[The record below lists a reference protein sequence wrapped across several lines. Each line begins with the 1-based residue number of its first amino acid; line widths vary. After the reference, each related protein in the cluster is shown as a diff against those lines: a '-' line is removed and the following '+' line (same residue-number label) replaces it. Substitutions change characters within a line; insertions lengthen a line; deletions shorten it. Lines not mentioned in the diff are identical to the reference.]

1 MTQRASLFRAVAT
14 AAVLCL
20 SGGLPGASLPAA
32 AATFAD
38 CEGDVLTGV
47 SPNAGCTELIGV
59 VNDDA
64 AAMNMAPGAFGET
77 TWEFI
82 GRDNAQPETGDIGIF
97 TGTDF
102 ITARFSFDGALTAG
116 FSKVSLVLKSAA
128 SADPCAVIAY
138 LLEDGQTSGTYDS
151 PFLCRQGSQQEL
163 SHLTLYGIR
172 GTAPVP
178 LPAVGAGG
186 LALALVLL
194 GSAARRRG

>member
-1 MTQRASLFRAVAT
+1 MTQRLTLVRG
-14 AAVLCL
+14 AAAAGLLCL
-20 SGGLPGASLPAA
+20 AAGLPGTGPSAA
-32 AATFAD
+32 AATFAT
-38 CEGDVLTGV
+38 CEGTVATAVD
-47 SPNAGCTELIGV
+47 PNAGCTELIGV
-59 VNDDA
+59 VNDDT

-82 GRDNAQPETGDIGIF
+82 GRDNAQPETGDIDIF

-102 ITARFSFDGALTAG
+102 ITGGFSFDGALTAG

-128 SADPCAVIAY
+128 SADPCPVIAY

-151 PFLCRQGSQQEL
+151 PFLCRQGSQQAL
-163 SHLTLYGIR
+163 SHLTLYGISA
-172 GTAPVP
+172 TAPVP

-194 GSAARRRG
+194 GGAARRRG